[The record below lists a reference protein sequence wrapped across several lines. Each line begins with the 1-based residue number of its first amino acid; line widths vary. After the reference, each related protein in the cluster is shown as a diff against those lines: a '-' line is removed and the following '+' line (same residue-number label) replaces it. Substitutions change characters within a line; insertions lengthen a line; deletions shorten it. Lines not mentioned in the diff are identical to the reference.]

1 VALANGRRPLYCR
14 RRKESLRRA
23 FGGIGP
29 SGIRPTGV
37 RGLLDSITEYRAAA
51 RAVPRTLRPLLSR
64 HRAITRVAV
73 AFLSLAIAMAVSFE
87 GATAGPTQ
95 PPTRPTSILP
105 QNVGVGL
112 LTSDP
117 VSVTFEEPMDPTS
130 VDAALIVRP
139 RTAIRTIWRA
149 GGRTL
154 LILPRGRWQTDA
166 RYVITVDANAQRAD
180 GSPLGTRQ
188 QVSFTTE
195 TAPIVSDFELRYV
208 EQPEEPVMRALTEA
222 ATRATAAADLPP
234 PSDTTSMVS
243 TGTTITIGFSS
254 PMDRREVERLLV
266 VSPQIEGTITWSGNS
281 LVFTPVGRLEPNA
294 RYALTVAGAHD
305 LAGNRL
311 GGDASFSFTTRAG
324 AQVVKVSPLDG
335 EKNLTNV
342 QVAIWFSQPVDTAAT
357 GGAFRFTD
365 ATTGEVIPGQV
376 VWNEAGTQ
384 LRFGASHSLAKGH
397 LFRMSFAD
405 GARDSD
411 GNIVS
416 GSWSFQTKAPPPPPA
431 RAPTTVVRRPAAAA
445 AGPAA
450 PADMIQYA
458 VWQINQSRAAY
469 GFGPLSLDSAIS
481 AVASAHA
488 WDMITYG
495 YFSHTGRDG
504 SSVSTRLSRAGIG
517 FSASGENICYL
528 GGAGIQGALN
538 WCHATFMSEPYPGY
552 ANHIGNILGTRYS
565 RVGVGIA
572 QSGAKVII
580 VWDFAG

>member
-1 VALANGRRPLYCR
+1 
-14 RRKESLRRA
+14 
-23 FGGIGP
+23 
-29 SGIRPTGV
+29 
-37 RGLLDSITEYRAAA
+37 
-51 RAVPRTLRPLLSR
+51 
-64 HRAITRVAV
+64 
-73 AFLSLAIAMAVSFE
+73 
-87 GATAGPTQ
+87 
-95 PPTRPTSILP
+95 
-105 QNVGVGL
+105 
-112 LTSDP
+112 
-117 VSVTFEEPMDPTS
+117 VSVTFEEPMDPAS
-130 VDAALIVRP
+130 VDAALSVRP
-139 RTAIRTIWRA
+139 EAAIRTIWRA
-149 GGRTL
+149 SGQTL

-166 RYVITVDANAQRAD
+166 RYVITVGAAAQRAD
-180 GSPLGTRQ
+180 GLPLGAPQ

-208 EQPEEPVMRALTEA
+208 AQPLEPVMRALTDD
-222 ATRATAAADLPP
+222 ATAATSAADRLP

-243 TGTTITIGFSS
+243 TGTSITIGFSS
-254 PMDRREVERLLV
+254 PMDRAEVERLLV

-281 LVFTPVGRLEPNA
+281 LVFTPVGRLEPNT

-335 EKNLTNV
+335 EENLTNV

-376 VWNEAGTQ
+376 VWNAAGTQ

-405 GARDSD
+405 GALDLD
-411 GNIVS
+411 GNLVA
-416 GSWSFQTKAPPPPPA
+416 GAWSFQTKAPPPPPA
-431 RAPTTVVRRPAAAA
+431 RAPSAAVRRPAAA

-450 PADMIQYA
+450 PAEMVQYA

-469 GFGPLSLDSAIS
+469 GLGPLSLDSAIS

-528 GGAGIQGALN
+528 GGAGIQGALD

-552 ANHIGNILGTRYS
+552 ANHIGNILGTRFS

-572 QSGAKVII
+572 QSGAKVIV